1 MTFHLNFAPAAK
13 EALKKLKQDSNLQKH
28 YKAVVKT
35 LEFLQQNPKHP
46 SLQTH
51 IYYSLQGPDGEK
63 IFEAYAENQTSA
75 AYRIFSYYGPEPRE
89 ITIFAITPHP

>member
-13 EALKKLKQDSNLQKH
+13 EALKKLKQDPSLQKH
-28 YKAVVKT
+28 YKAIVKT

-75 AYRIFSYYGPEPRE
+75 AYRIFFYYGPEPRE